1 MIGNLKEGKIMIKKI
16 PIIDVNG
23 KRSVDEWKKW
33 RKGKKI
39 RTTEYFWFWFESV
52 TAEFKKDMVYFAE
65 QGDERDYIPDDISEL
80 IKIRKELKASVI
92 DDKSKKELLK
102 EIKNTIIIHE
112 AIIDIAE
119 EQQMQ
124 MQRHELGDYQDL
136 IDRARRLRGND

>member
-1 MIGNLKEGKIMIKKI
+1 MIKKI

-33 RKGKKI
+33 REGKKI
-39 RTTEYFWFWFESV
+39 RNTEYFWNWFESV

-102 EIKNTIIIHE
+102 EIENTIIIHE
-112 AIIDIAE
+112 AIIDLAE
-119 EQQMQ
+119 EQRMQ
-124 MQRHELGDYQDL
+124 MQRHALGDYQDL
-136 IDRARRLRGND
+136 IDRARRL

>member
-1 MIGNLKEGKIMIKKI
+1 MIKKI

-33 RKGKKI
+33 REGKKI
-39 RTTEYFWFWFESV
+39 RNTEYFWNWFESV

-65 QGDERDYIPDDISEL
+65 QGDERDYVPDDISEL

-102 EIKNTIIIHE
+102 EIENTIIIHE
-112 AIIDIAE
+112 AIIDLAE
-119 EQQMQ
+119 EQRMQ
-124 MQRHELGDYQDL
+124 MQRHALGDYQDL
-136 IDRARRLRGND
+136 IDRARRL